1 MEKLMRKTSIPIIVP
16 IIVIGLLVGIL
27 TILLIS
33 CIQSS
38 TQEFQY
44 FRRTKIE
51 IKAWVDINGTYGME
65 IVPEVSINGNYFN
78 KITGDMQP
86 LWLDNRYR
94 YTLEAKERIGG
105 YCFLFWQRESD
116 GLIIPNRTLVLE
128 PGFTHERWWIN
139 YGKCPSEEESTSAL
153 RDIS

>member
-1 MEKLMRKTSIPIIVP
+1 MEKLLRKTSIPIIVP

-27 TILLIS
+27 MILLIS
-33 CIQSS
+33 CIQPS

>member
-1 MEKLMRKTSIPIIVP
+1 MIKTSVPIVIP
-16 IIVIGLLVGIL
+16 IIVIGLLVSIL

-33 CIQSS
+33 CIQPL

-51 IKAWVDINGTYGME
+51 IKAWVDINGTYGIE

-94 YTLEAKERIGG
+94 YTLEAKERVGD

-128 PGFTHERWWIN
+128 PGFTDERWWIN
-139 YGKCPSEEESTSAL
+139 YGKCPLKMSL
-153 RDIS
+153 HPPPRDVG